1 MLGVRSR
8 ERYLFRIRMF
18 DAPFGHA
25 FCHDYWDSYMWDRR
39 AEWLL
44 ATRYSAS
51 VQFVIRTNLQLQNM
65 NYRPLL
71 LPSHSLCFREVITPL
86 SNILSFKSSANA
98 AIPYTPLSIHFMFA
112 SSYCPL
118 YIIDFDGIKPTEV
131 ITRQS
136 LGVARW
142 ANSQDSKREPYKATN
157 MIIKCCLLRTHHL
170 FTDSCAAENK
180 ISILLESRSS
190 WYFILNEGWN

>member
-1 MLGVRSR
+1 
-8 ERYLFRIRMF
+8 
-18 DAPFGHA
+18 
-25 FCHDYWDSYMWDRR
+25 MWDRR

-44 ATRYSAS
+44 APRYSAS

-71 LPSHSLCFREVITPL
+71 LPSHSLCFREVITLL
-86 SNILSFKSSANA
+86 SNTLSFKSSANA
-98 AIPYTPLSIHFMFA
+98 AIPYTPLSIHFMSA

-136 LGVARW
+136 LGVAR
-142 ANSQDSKREPYKATN
+142 
-157 MIIKCCLLRTHHL
+157 
-170 FTDSCAAENK
+170 
-180 ISILLESRSS
+180 
-190 WYFILNEGWN
+190 